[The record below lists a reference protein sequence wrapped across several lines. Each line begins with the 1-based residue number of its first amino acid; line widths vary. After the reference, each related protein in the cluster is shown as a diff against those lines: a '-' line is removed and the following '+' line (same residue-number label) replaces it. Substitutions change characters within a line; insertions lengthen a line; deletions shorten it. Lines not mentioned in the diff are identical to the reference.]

1 MSEEYTMWVPT
12 KPEDQYED
20 PEVRESGPYKRL
32 APLGIPDEKLLEI
45 TRESIASMWEGVLVS
60 RYSSTIAEVF
70 RVLDADD
77 IEHGNE
83 VLISMDDDG
92 VCKYKLTKGQS
103 RKRFSHSNYQR
114 FIGRGTPKDSD
125 TYREAVKLLREK
137 CGLDASA
144 LHGGFLLVKT
154 QMRSDT
160 KNGVFELVLEKG
172 KEGNSNTD
180 KFSAKLYQFPFVKQ
194 AVPTIVFPPA
204 SGEKGPNATLQVT
217 DDEQEVPSMSQML
230 KAAIVKGAQ
239 TPAVVFGLVDL
250 LKKELKANEGSVSD
264 DSPKVAAAPKAA
276 TLLDDDEVE
285 VEAPRPTSAAHA
297 LLDDDDEE

>member
-1 MSEEYTMWVPT
+1 VSDEYQMWAPT

-20 PEVRESGPYKRL
+20 PEIRETSIYKRIKQNTNVSMGKGN
-32 APLGIPDEKLLEI
+32 AIVALGDATLI
-45 TRESIASMWEGVLVS
+45 SIAREAIKEMWSTLQIT
-60 RYSSTIAEVF
+60 RYSSKGNAFFEALEEDGI
-70 RVLDADD
+70 D
-77 IEHGNE
+77 HGNE
-83 VLISMDDDG
+83 IILTRDVNGI
-92 VCKYKLTKGQS
+92 VKYKLVKGQN

-137 CGLDASA
+137 CGLDESA
-144 LHGGFLLVKT
+144 LHGGFLLTKT

-160 KNGVFELVLEKG
+160 KNGVFELVLETG
-172 KEGNSNTD
+172 KVGNSNTD
-180 KFSAKLYQFPFVKQ
+180 KFSAKLYQFPFIKQ
-194 AVPTIVFPPA
+194 AVPTITFPPA

-217 DDEQEVPSMSQML
+217 DTEQEVPSMSQML

-250 LKKELKANEGSVSD
+250 LKKETGETTD
-264 DSPKVAAAPKAA
+264 EPAAS
-276 TLLDDDEVE
+276 DDEVEAE

-297 LLDDDDEE
+297 LLDDDDDE